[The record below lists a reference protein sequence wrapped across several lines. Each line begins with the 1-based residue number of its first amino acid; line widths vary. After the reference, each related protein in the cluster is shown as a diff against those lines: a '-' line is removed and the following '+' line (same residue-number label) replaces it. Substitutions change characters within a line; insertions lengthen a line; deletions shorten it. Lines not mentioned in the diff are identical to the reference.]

1 MSFKKGRESD
11 IMKLKSLAVLSMS
24 AVVLTAC
31 GNDTPKDETKSTESN
46 TNQDA
51 NTTKDVIALK
61 DVKTSPEDAVK
72 KAEETYK
79 GQKLKGISFENSN
92 GEWAYKVT
100 QQKSGEESEVLVA
113 DKNKKV
119 INKKTEK
126 EDTVNENDNFKYSDA
141 IDYKKAIKEGQKE
154 FDGDIKEWS
163 LEKDDG
169 KLVYNIDLK
178 KVIKN
183 KKLLLMLK
191 TVKY

>member
-1 MSFKKGRESD
+1 M
-11 IMKLKSLAVLSMS
+11 
-24 AVVLTAC
+24 
-31 GNDTPKDETKSTESN
+31 
-46 TNQDA
+46 
-51 NTTKDVIALK
+51 
-61 DVKTSPEDAVK
+61 
-72 KAEETYK
+72 
-79 GQKLKGISFENSN
+79 
-92 GEWAYKVT
+92 
-100 QQKSGEESEVLVA
+100 
-113 DKNKKV
+113 

-126 EDTVNENDNFKYSDA
+126 EDTMNENDNFKYSDA

-183 KKLLLMLK
+183 KKLLLMLR

>member
-1 MSFKKGRESD
+1 
-11 IMKLKSLAVLSMS
+11 MKLKSLAVLSMS

-46 TNQDA
+46 TNQDT

-100 QQKSGEESEVLVA
+100 QQKSGEESEVLVD

-141 IDYKKAIKEGQKE
+141 IDYKKAIKE
-154 FDGDIKEWS
+154 WS

-178 KVIKN
+178 KGN
-183 KKLLLMLK
+183 KKQEVTVDAKNGKVLK
-191 TVKY
+191 SEQDQ

>member
-1 MSFKKGRESD
+1 
-11 IMKLKSLAVLSMS
+11 MKLKSLAVLSMS

-46 TNQDA
+46 TNQDT

-100 QQKSGEESEVLVA
+100 EVLVA

-178 KVIKN
+178 KGN
-183 KKLLLMLK
+183 KKQEVTVDAKNGKVLK
-191 TVKY
+191 SEQDH

>member
-1 MSFKKGRESD
+1 
-11 IMKLKSLAVLSMS
+11 MKLKSLAVLSMS

-46 TNQDA
+46 TNQDT

-126 EDTVNENDNFKYSDA
+126 EDTVNENDNFKYSDV

-178 KVIKN
+178 KGN
-183 KKLLLMLK
+183 KKQEVTVDAKNGKVLK
-191 TVKY
+191 SEQDH

>member
-1 MSFKKGRESD
+1 M
-11 IMKLKSLAVLSMS
+11 
-24 AVVLTAC
+24 
-31 GNDTPKDETKSTESN
+31 
-46 TNQDA
+46 
-51 NTTKDVIALK
+51 
-61 DVKTSPEDAVK
+61 
-72 KAEETYK
+72 
-79 GQKLKGISFENSN
+79 
-92 GEWAYKVT
+92 
-100 QQKSGEESEVLVA
+100 
-113 DKNKKV
+113 

>member
-72 KAEETYK
+72 K
-79 GQKLKGISFENSN
+79 
-92 GEWAYKVT
+92 
-100 QQKSGEESEVLVA
+100 
-113 DKNKKV
+113 
-119 INKKTEK
+119 
-126 EDTVNENDNFKYSDA
+126 
-141 IDYKKAIKEGQKE
+141 
-154 FDGDIKEWS
+154 
-163 LEKDDG
+163 
-169 KLVYNIDLK
+169 LK
-178 KVIKN
+178 KLTKA
-183 KKLLLMLK
+183 KS
-191 TVKY
+191 

>member
-1 MSFKKGRESD
+1 
-11 IMKLKSLAVLSMS
+11 MKLKSLAVLSMS

-46 TNQDA
+46 TNQDT

-100 QQKSGEESEVLVA
+100 QQKSGESQ
-113 DKNKKV
+113 
-119 INKKTEK
+119 
-126 EDTVNENDNFKYSDA
+126 KY
-141 IDYKKAIKEGQKE
+141 
-154 FDGDIKEWS
+154 
-163 LEKDDG
+163 
-169 KLVYNIDLK
+169 
-178 KVIKN
+178 
-183 KKLLLMLK
+183 LLLIK
-191 TVKY
+191 IKK

>member
-1 MSFKKGRESD
+1 
-11 IMKLKSLAVLSMS
+11 MKLKSLAVLSMS

-46 TNQDA
+46 TNQDT

-100 QQKSGEESEVLVA
+100 QQKSDEESEVLVA

>member
-141 IDYKKAIKEGQKE
+141 IDYKKP
-154 FDGDIKEWS
+154 
-163 LEKDDG
+163 
-169 KLVYNIDLK
+169 LK
-178 KVIKN
+178 KDKKNLMVILKN
-183 KKLLLMLK
+183 GHLKKMMANLF
-191 TVKY
+191 TISI

>member
-1 MSFKKGRESD
+1 M
-11 IMKLKSLAVLSMS
+11 
-24 AVVLTAC
+24 
-31 GNDTPKDETKSTESN
+31 
-46 TNQDA
+46 
-51 NTTKDVIALK
+51 
-61 DVKTSPEDAVK
+61 
-72 KAEETYK
+72 
-79 GQKLKGISFENSN
+79 
-92 GEWAYKVT
+92 T

-126 EDTVNENDNFKYSDA
+126 EDTMNENDNFKYSDA

-183 KKLLLMLK
+183 KKLLLMLR

>member
-1 MSFKKGRESD
+1 
-11 IMKLKSLAVLSMS
+11 MKLKSLAVLSMS

-31 GNDTPKDETKSTESN
+31 GNDTPKMKQ
-46 TNQDA
+46 NQQSQILIKT

-126 EDTVNENDNFKYSDA
+126 EDTVNENDNF
-141 IDYKKAIKEGQKE
+141 
-154 FDGDIKEWS
+154 
-163 LEKDDG
+163 
-169 KLVYNIDLK
+169 
-178 KVIKN
+178 
-183 KKLLLMLK
+183 
-191 TVKY
+191 